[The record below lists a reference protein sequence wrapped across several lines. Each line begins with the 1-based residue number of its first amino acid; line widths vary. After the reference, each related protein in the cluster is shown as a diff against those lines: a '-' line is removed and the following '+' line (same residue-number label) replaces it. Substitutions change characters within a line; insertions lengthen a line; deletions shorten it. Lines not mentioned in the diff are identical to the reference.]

1 MTQYTIH
8 SAYASVIALDVHART
23 VTAKGIDLATGETK
37 AKRFNNCPIPEEIV
51 SWVEKHFPSPHYA
64 AYESGCTGFN
74 LAHKLTELGITC
86 DVIAVSTIARS
97 SDDKQRKSDRKDA
110 KRLLQEL
117 LIPKSSLSRVWLPDK
132 ECEGVRDFLRCYQDA
147 VDARKRLKQQTLAL
161 LLRHGFV
168 WNEKTPRGK
177 TKPAWK
183 GPFMK
188 WINSL
193 DLGSSY
199 ANAAFSSHLFAITEK
214 DEQIKRMRIQIEDLA
229 QQPRWKP
236 YVDAFICIEGVA
248 SYAALVYA
256 AEFGDFSRF
265 KNGRSVSRYVGV
277 TPKSHASGDKKE
289 NNGAITKAGN
299 GHLRLVAVE
308 GCTSLPM
315 RKMKPIKLNPDQV
328 VSEKVLTLCRTCN
341 RRLSEK
347 YCRLTQV
354 SKKPS
359 NVAKIAAVSEMVRW
373 IWVIGCTVQ
382 EEQQNKAMTA

>member
-1 MTQYTIH
+1 M
-8 SAYASVIALDVHART
+8 
-23 VTAKGIDLATGETK
+23 
-37 AKRFNNCPIPEEIV
+37 PEEIA
-51 SWVEKHFPSPHYA
+51 SWIAEHFPAPHYA
-64 AYESGCTGFN
+64 AYESGCTGFY
-74 LAHKLTELGITC
+74 LAHRLTELGVVC

-117 LIPKSSLSRVWLPDK
+117 LIPQSSLSRVWIPDE

-183 GPFMK
+183 GSFMK
-188 WINSL
+188 WINDI
-193 DLGSSY
+193 DLGTPC
-199 ANAAFSSHLFAITEK
+199 ANSALTAYLFAIAEK
-214 DEQIKRMRIQIEDLA
+214 DEQIKRLHLQIEELA
-229 QQPRWKP
+229 RQPRWKP
-236 YVDAFICIEGVA
+236 YVDAFICIDGVA
-248 SYAALVYA
+248 TYAAMVYA
-256 AEFGDFSRF
+256 SEFGDFSRF

-277 TPKSHASGDKKE
+277 TPRSHASGDRKD

-315 RKMKPIKLNPDQV
+315 RKLKPIKLETGQT
-328 VSEKVLTLCRTCN
+328 VSEKVMTLCRNCN
-341 RRLSEK
+341 RRLNDK
-347 YCRLTQV
+347 YSRLTQD

-373 IWVIGCTVQ
+373 IWVIGSVVQ
-382 EEQQNKAMTA
+382 EEQQTVSASS